1 MTTRHSA
8 QADTAR
14 RDIAAAMG
22 QIDALLPGSIV
33 VRHVRCG
40 KTNCACGADPPRLHG
55 PYIQWTRTV
64 AGKTVTKLLTQDQL
78 DRYQPW
84 FDNARRV
91 RELLVQLEA
100 ASLSAMAAAE
110 GWGQPD

>member
-1 MTTRHSA
+1 MFHQRDCVGAGSV
-8 QADTAR
+8 R
-14 RDIAAAMG
+14 RRRA
-22 QIDALLPGSIV
+22 
-33 VRHVRCG
+33 
-40 KTNCACGADPPRLHG
+40 
-55 PYIQWTRTV
+55 
-64 AGKTVTKLLTQDQL
+64 KLLTQDQL

-91 RELLVQLEA
+91 RELLAQLEA